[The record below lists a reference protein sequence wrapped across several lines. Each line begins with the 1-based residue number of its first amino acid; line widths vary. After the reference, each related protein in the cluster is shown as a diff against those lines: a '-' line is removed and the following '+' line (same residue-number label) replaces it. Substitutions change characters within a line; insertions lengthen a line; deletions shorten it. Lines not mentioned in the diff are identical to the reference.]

1 MVMGLGQCAND
12 LSRWN
17 RSVFGLVPRQIQN
30 KRKALNDLVLRDHD
44 GCNGYETNKLIKEI
58 NDLLDYE
65 EIMWQ
70 HRSKVNWM
78 SLGDRNTM
86 YFHTKASRRKK
97 KNTISKLMDERGI
110 WRESALEV
118 AEVVASYFENLYR
131 TSHPEKILE
140 VVEAVDPK
148 VLDEMNQFLIKQFT
162 RAEIEAALKQMH
174 PTKSPG
180 PDNIPAIF
188 YENYWDILGNDVVG
202 MVLNVLNSNISMT
215 DINKTFITLI
225 PKINNPA
232 KMTDFRSISLC
243 NVIYKLISKVLANR
257 LKLVLPH
264 IISENQSA
272 FLSERLITD
281 NVFIAFEL
289 MHYVDHKKDGKDCY
303 MAINL
308 DMSKAYDRVEWG
320 FIEQIMKKLGF
331 HDSWICM
338 IMRCITSVSF
348 SVLINGVAYG
358 NIIPSRGLRQG
369 DPLSPCSYFVQKVF
383 LLLLVR
389 L

>member
-1 MVMGLGQCAND
+1 
-12 LSRWN
+12 
-17 RSVFGLVPRQIQN
+17 
-30 KRKALNDLVLRDHD
+30 
-44 GCNGYETNKLIKEI
+44 
-58 NDLLDYE
+58 
-65 EIMWQ
+65 
-70 HRSKVNWM
+70 M
-78 SLGDRNTM
+78 SLGDHNTK
-86 YFHTKASRRKK
+86 YFHTKTSRRKK
-97 KNTISKLMDERGI
+97 KNTILKLMDDRGI
-110 WRESALEV
+110 WRESDSEV
-118 AEVVASYFENLYR
+118 AEAAVSYFENLYR
-131 TSHPEKILE
+131 TSHPDKILE

-148 VLDEMNQFLIKQFT
+148 VSDEMNQFLIKQFT
-162 RAEIEAALKQMH
+162 RDEIEAALKQMH

-180 PDNIPAIF
+180 PDSMPTIF
-188 YENYWDILGNDVVG
+188 FQNYWDIVGNDVVG

-225 PKINNPA
+225 PKINNPT
-232 KMTDFRSISLC
+232 KMSDFRPISLC

-257 LKLVLPH
+257 LKLVIPN

-281 NVFIAFEL
+281 NVLIAFEL
-289 MHYVDHKKDGKDCY
+289 MHYLDHKKDGNDCF
-303 MAINL
+303 MAIKL

-348 SVLINGVAYG
+348 SVLINGVAHG

-369 DPLSPCSYFVQKVF
+369 DPLSPYLF
-383 LLLLVR
+383 LLCA
-389 L
+389 